1 MPPPTRRRALDVIA
15 DHADLPGRRIAD
27 VGCGEGGLVRAL
39 TALGATVTGVECGA
53 EMLARAR
60 AAAPAGSETYVEGV
74 AQALPLPDSALDRVV
89 FMNSL
94 HHVPMDGMDAAL
106 SEAARVLVPGG
117 IALVN
122 EPLPEGDFFQ
132 VTRLVEDE
140 EAVRAAAYAA
150 VKRACAAG
158 LFREQ
163 AEVIYLNPVRLDS
176 YEAFAARMGLIDP
189 ERKARVTEGDA
200 VLRERFHALA
210 QVRDGAFVFDQPAR
224 LSILVKGG

>member
-1 MPPPTRRRALDVIA
+1 MTPPVRRRALEVIA
-15 DHADLPGRRIAD
+15 DHVDLAGRRIAD
-27 VGCGEGGLVRAL
+27 VGCGDGGLVRAL

-53 EMLARAR
+53 EMLAHAR
-60 AAAPAGSETYVEGV
+60 AAAPAGTETYVEGV
-74 AQALPLPDSALDRVV
+74 AQALPLPDSAVERVV

-94 HHVPMDGMDAAL
+94 HHVPMEFMDAAL
-106 SEAARVLVPGG
+106 REAARVLAPGG

-140 EAVRAAAYAA
+140 EAVRADAYAA
-150 VKRACAAG
+150 VRRACANS

-163 AEVIYLNPVRLDS
+163 AEVIYLNPVRMDS

-189 ERKARVTEGDA
+189 ERKARVKDGEA

-210 QVRDGAFVFDQPAR
+210 HQHDGAFLFDQPAR
-224 LSILVKGG
+224 LSILVKDG